1 MGELNVWFLLICPN
15 VCLLLWIYF
24 EMIDV
29 SSDFESKIEA
39 LNKDIYHYE
48 EQMKK
53 MRREMKSLAKK
64 DFTEDELLHYAIERL
79 RKESFKDL
87 KRSIE
92 SQKEWHKNLSE
103 EILDLKLDDCRKEI
117 FEDLK
122 RSVEE
127 QKEINDEIS
136 LLQFRGYK
144 FIPPELKEE

>member
-1 MGELNVWFLLICPN
+1 MGELNVWFWLIWPN
-15 VCLLLWIYF
+15 FCLLLFIYF
-24 EMIDV
+24 KIDSLPSV
-29 SSDFESKIEA
+29 FESKIEA
-39 LNKDIYHYE
+39 LDKDICHYE
-48 EQMKK
+48 EQMKE
-53 MRREMKSLAKK
+53 MRREMKYLAKK

-92 SQKEWHKNLSE
+92 AQKEWHKDLSDN
-103 EILDLKLDDCRKEI
+103 IFDLKLEDCRKEI
-117 FEDLK
+117 SEDLK

-127 QKEINDEIS
+127 QKEIYDEIF